1 MFTLIKA
8 LCIDNRW
15 VKKLHRAHRKSC
27 LQLHIYS
34 EPALVWFGPGNRL
47 IDSRLNVVKEW
58 KSHNMDKIWR
68 KEICDP
74 RIWLSSN
81 WPCPASPS
89 SSRQER
95 RNGVDVSHRRG
106 LVSVPWPHPP
116 PHPAY
121 QQSSYELIWSP
132 MSSIIAKH
140 SLAWPLWF
148 SLWKGAK
155 VMLEI
160 EEAEDL
166 VWTRNK
172 IRPPAVLSKD
182 THQHLFAI
190 PICSKLHPS
199 QTASCGDM
207 SLNLEIICCVPYLIC
222 IIIDHS

>member
-1 MFTLIKA
+1 M
-8 LCIDNRW
+8 
-15 VKKLHRAHRKSC
+15 
-27 LQLHIYS
+27 
-34 EPALVWFGPGNRL
+34 
-47 IDSRLNVVKEW
+47 
-58 KSHNMDKIWR
+58 
-68 KEICDP
+68 
-74 RIWLSSN
+74 
-81 WPCPASPS
+81 
-89 SSRQER
+89 
-95 RNGVDVSHRRG
+95 
-106 LVSVPWPHPP
+106 
-116 PHPAY
+116 
-121 QQSSYELIWSP
+121 WSP
-132 MSSIIAKH
+132 VSSIIAKH

-172 IRPPAVLSKD
+172 IRPPAVLPKD

-222 IIIDHS
+222 TIIDHSSICLYYVFMFSFFLVSPGSLGRRSHNLNAMYLLDIWQNLWVRRPTPNNHVAIDSWSSNFTSVFL